1 MKILKVT
8 AKNGVQFNIV
18 QNQFFGVE
26 IYDARIDCPRGL
38 GELLDVISLGMLSA
52 HKELNFGGDRVLD
65 KKTLDEIALWVGGW
79 M

>member
-1 MKILKVT
+1 MNILKVT
-8 AKNGVQFNIV
+8 AKNGAQFNVV

-38 GELLDVISLGMLSA
+38 GEPLDAISLGMLTA
-52 HKELNFGGDRVLD
+52 HEELNFGGDRVLD
-65 KKTLDEIALWVGGW
+65 EDTLDEIALWVGGW

>member
-1 MKILKVT
+1 MNILKVT

-38 GELLDVISLGMLSA
+38 GKLLDVIPLGMLSA
-52 HKELNFGGDRVLD
+52 HEELNFGGDRVLD
-65 KKTLDEIALWVGGW
+65 EDTLDEIALWVEGW

>member
-1 MKILKVT
+1 MNILKVT

-18 QNQFFGVE
+18 QNQFLGVE

-38 GELLDVISLGMLSA
+38 GEPLDVISLGMLSA
-52 HKELNFGGDRVLD
+52 HEELNFGGDRVLD
-65 KKTLDEIALWVGGW
+65 EDTLDEIALWVEGW

>member
-8 AKNGVQFNIV
+8 AKNGAQFNVV

-38 GELLDVISLGMLSA
+38 GEPLDVIPLGMLSA
-52 HKELNFGGDRVLD
+52 HEELNFGGDRVLD
-65 KKTLDEIALWVGGW
+65 EDTLDEIALWVEGW

>member
-1 MKILKVT
+1 MNILKVT

-65 KKTLDEIALWVGGW
+65 EDTLDEIALWVEGW